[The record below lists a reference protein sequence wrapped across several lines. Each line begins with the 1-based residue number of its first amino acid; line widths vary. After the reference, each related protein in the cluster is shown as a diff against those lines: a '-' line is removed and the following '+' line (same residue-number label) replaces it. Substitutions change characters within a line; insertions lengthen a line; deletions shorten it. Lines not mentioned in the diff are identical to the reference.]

1 MTLPNFPQVDLFAA
15 GINALNGVLQARS
28 PSHDR
33 NYTFAGLLIMAYFGG
48 IGGGVTRDVL
58 LSDIP
63 GPLRDPRFP
72 IVCTLMGLLGLAIYR
87 YSQTKAEHFRK
98 SMLAFVKSF
107 TLPWFAVLGSHKAL
121 DHGVGIIGS
130 IAIGL
135 VATTA
140 GGVIIDLFSGI
151 TPEVVRPCEQMVTSA
166 VIASTTFTLIAEH
179 YKGLESDFPITLIAV
194 GVAFLFRV
202 IAVKEHFPSI
212 VPHDHAAAGA
222 GTRTA

>member
-15 GINALNGVLQARS
+15 GVNALNGVLQARS
-28 PSHDR
+28 PSHNR
-33 NYTFAGLLIMAYFGG
+33 NYTLAGLIIMAYFGG

-63 GPLRDPRFP
+63 GPFRDPLFP
-72 IVCTLMGLLGLAIYR
+72 IVCTIMGLLGLAIYKFSER
-87 YSQTKAEHFRK
+87 KAEHFRK
-98 SMLAFVKSF
+98 SMLAFFKSF

-121 DHGVGIIGS
+121 DHGLGIIGA

-151 TPEVVRPCEQMVTSA
+151 TPELVRPSEQLVTSA
-166 VIASTTFTLIAEH
+166 LLASTVYTLIAVH
-179 YKGLESDFPITLIAV
+179 YRGMESKFPITLIAV
-194 GVAFLFRV
+194 VVAFAFRV

-212 VPHDHAAAGA
+212 VPGNQPATGA
-222 GTRTA
+222 GTGAA